1 MARNGSTPM
10 ADRLAEPGWV
20 ASLLFAAVATALVCY
35 PVWPG
40 LMSYDSVFA
49 YEQAHYGVQTMLW
62 PPLHTYMFQ
71 LSEALG
77 ARTWGV
83 FVFQTF
89 VLFASAGVIL
99 HLLIA
104 GRRLALGL
112 CVGLGVVIALSPA
125 VLGPMLVHWR
135 DVPTGSFAVPMSMPR
150 YSCIAS
156 ALTISAR
163 PPRATIAS
171 ARSSDRAVLPVPV
184 APTTAHRRG
193 IPHHLFDV
201 LDPTEDAAV
210 AWYQTTARAVID
222 ATSS

>member
-10 ADRLAEPGWV
+10 ADRLAEPGWL

-104 GRRLALGL
+104 GRSLELGL
-112 CVGLGVVIALSPA
+112 
-125 VLGPMLVHWR
+125 
-135 DVPTGSFAVPMSMPR
+135 
-150 YSCIAS
+150 
-156 ALTISAR
+156 
-163 PPRATIAS
+163 
-171 ARSSDRAVLPVPV
+171 
-184 APTTAHRRG
+184 
-193 IPHHLFDV
+193 
-201 LDPTEDAAV
+201 
-210 AWYQTTARAVID
+210 
-222 ATSS
+222 